1 MQVVWQPYQD
11 EDDTD
16 QLWVSQGHDRFG
28 KEIWLHCLNEVKFFL
43 HRVVMRT
50 LGLHQAIIDIPTRE
64 IYGRPG
70 RSFRGRGCARDWRIE
85 CTAQIAD
92 WDEGGAKVGSEA
104 ESSVAYLTWYRRAY
118 RERLQLGRPY
128 PVSFSFILVF

>member
-1 MQVVWQPYQD
+1 MSQD
-11 EDDTD
+11 
-16 QLWVSQGHDRFG
+16 SDRFG
-28 KEIWLHCLNEVKFFL
+28 KEIWLHCLNEVEFLL

-50 LGLHQAIIDIPTRE
+50 LGLHQTIVDIPARE

-70 RSFRGRGCARDWRIE
+70 RSLRGRGRARDWRIE

-92 WDEGGAKVGSEA
+92 WDEGGAEVGSEA
-104 ESSVAYLTWYRRAY
+104 ENSVAYLTWYRRAY

-128 PVSFSFILVF
+128 PVSFI